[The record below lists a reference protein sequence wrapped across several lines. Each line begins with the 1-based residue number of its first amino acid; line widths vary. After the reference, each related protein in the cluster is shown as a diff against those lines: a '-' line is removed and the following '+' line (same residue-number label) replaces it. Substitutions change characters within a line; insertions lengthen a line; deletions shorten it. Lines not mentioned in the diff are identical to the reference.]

1 VDDTSGH
8 SQAGARKVVIVVEDE
23 PSIGA
28 LIADAISDEPGYCAI
43 HVGGPAAAIEATKH
57 VTPDVMVVDVRL
69 PGMSGFELYD
79 RLKKDPRTSKI
90 PVLFET
96 ASGAEDVAE
105 FRKRGIA
112 TYVRKPFDLN
122 VIVGYVKRLATAP
135 SAALPPRP
143 PVRDAPDLILGCL
156 RALHEAGERLAIEH
170 HQFERG
176 LRPNGG
182 KSRRVVQQPDL
193 AEVIPWPEPIDH
205 DL

>member
-1 VDDTSGH
+1 MGDTVGH

-79 RLKKDPRTSKI
+79 RLKKDPRTSRI

-96 ASGAEDVAE
+96 ATGGEDVSE

-112 TYVRKPFDLN
+112 TYVKKPFDLN
-122 VIVGYVKRLATAP
+122 VIVEYVKRLATAP
-135 SAALPPRP
+135 TSALPPAPARP
-143 PVRDAPDLILGCL
+143 R
-156 RALHEAGERLAIEH
+156 RA
-170 HQFERG
+170 
-176 LRPNGG
+176 
-182 KSRRVVQQPDL
+182 
-193 AEVIPWPEPIDH
+193 
-205 DL
+205 